1 MGSKIPAQVF
11 NETHRSL
18 PYLAGAGILHRTWEW
33 TQANPS
39 PELERFEHYLSYG
52 LFILAETPQ
61 NQCPKDFSLPAHDAA
76 FQQIASRMAQRDNT
90 DRALKLVATE
100 VLAIVKPLRS
110 NQKKW
115 RDVVRT
121 KSLLTFPLT
130 KALEKQRGKVA
141 WR

>member
-1 MGSKIPAQVF
+1 MV
-11 NETHRSL
+11 T
-18 PYLAGAGILHRTWEW
+18 LAGAGILHRTWEW

-39 PELERFEHYLSYG
+39 PELERFEHYLTYG

-100 VLAIVKPLRS
+100 ARQHIGLFRGLDTLR
-110 NQKKW
+110 
-115 RDVVRT
+115 DDADADCVRVFDHGANHR
-121 KSLLTFPLT
+121 SVAGAGCC
-130 KALEKQRGKVA
+130 ALYETSVELHH
-141 WR
+141 